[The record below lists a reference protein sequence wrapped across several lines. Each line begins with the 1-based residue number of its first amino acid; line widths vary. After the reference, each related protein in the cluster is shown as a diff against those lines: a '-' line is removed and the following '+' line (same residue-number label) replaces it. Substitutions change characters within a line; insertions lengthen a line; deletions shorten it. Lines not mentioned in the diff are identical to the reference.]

1 MNKVLAYVYYVIF
14 DILCKQKIINHIK
27 WEQWNKQILKIE
39 LIVFTTIWL
48 ILKISSQDLLNIDK
62 KSYKDIGIYHIE
74 YISIKKIDDC

>member
-48 ILKISSQDLLNIDK
+48 ILKISSQNLLNIDK
-62 KSYKDIGIYHIE
+62 KSYKDIGIYHTE

>member
-48 ILKISSQDLLNIDK
+48 ILKISSQNLLNIDK

>member
-48 ILKISSQDLLNIDK
+48 ILKISSQNLLNIDK

-74 YISIKKIDDC
+74 YISIKKIDGC

>member
-48 ILKISSQDLLNIDK
+48 ILKISSQNLLNIDK
-62 KSYKDIGIYHIE
+62 KSYKDIGIYHIG
-74 YISIKKIDDC
+74 YISTKKIDDS